1 MGIARQRP
9 GARDRRGRPRLAR
22 LQGRDH
28 GGGGEMMAQPGILA
42 IFNDCRAGREA
53 EFEAWFQGEHL
64 VERLGV
70 PGFLFGRRH
79 RSIAGAPGYFN
90 FYLVETPE
98 VLTSKP
104 YLERLDHPTPLTR
117 TIMSEVFVNMNRT
130 VCRRTARRGSI
141 RGAFTVT
148 ARFNQKPD
156 EAALSA
162 VLERLTAETS
172 VAGGEI
178 WIALD
183 AAAMPVSM
191 EETLRGGDKKIA
203 GALMIDTL
211 YRADAE
217 AVGAQLTKQFPDAEI
232 GIFGV
237 LCTIGR
243 GDL

>member
-1 MGIARQRP
+1 MTA
-9 GARDRRGRPRLAR
+9 L
-22 LQGRDH
+22 
-28 GGGGEMMAQPGILA
+28 PGILA

-64 VERLGV
+64 LERLAV

-79 RSIAGAPGYFN
+79 RAISGTAGYFN
-90 FYLVETPE
+90 FYLVETPD

-104 YLERLDHPTPLTR
+104 YLERLDHPTPMTR

-130 VCRRTARRGSI
+130 VCRRVARRGGF

-148 ARFNQKPD
+148 ARFSRAPD
-156 EAALSA
+156 EAMLSG
-162 VLERLTAETS
+162 VLEKLTADTA

-183 AAAMPVSM
+183 PAGMPVSM
-191 EETLRGGDKKIA
+191 EEKLRGGDKKIA

-211 YRADAE
+211 YQDDAE
-217 AVGAQLTKQFPDAEI
+217 TVGAQFGKAFSGRRCWSFSRALPDRE
-232 GIFGV
+232 
-237 LCTIGR
+237 R
-243 GDL
+243 